1 MIAFKISNS
10 LRFDS
15 VASCARPSIPVNGK
29 IVGNFF
35 SHGKSVL
42 FYCSFGYA
50 KVGACSIMCDDG
62 KWDKP
67 SPVCKG

>member
-29 IVGNFF
+29 IVGNIF

-50 KVGACSIMCDDG
+50 KVGARSIMCDDG

>member
-10 LRFDS
+10 LLFDS

-29 IVGNFF
+29 IVGNIF

-50 KVGACSIMCDDG
+50 KVGARSIMCNDG